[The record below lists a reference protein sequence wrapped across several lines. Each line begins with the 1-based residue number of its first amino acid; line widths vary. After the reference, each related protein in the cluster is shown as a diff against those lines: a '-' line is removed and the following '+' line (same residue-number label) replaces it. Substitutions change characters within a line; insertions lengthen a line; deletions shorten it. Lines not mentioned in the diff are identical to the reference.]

1 MDEGDGALP
10 TAAPEPER
18 YAGRPLLIVLEH
30 YVLAVIGALAPDK
43 RIAMRSVVQ
52 RVFGGGDD
60 WQTTVRQRLGMS
72 EELDAEIRQLWT
84 RNRKVAEER
93 GVELHPVQFAKM
105 FADENFA
112 PLFDTQGDERTR

>member
-1 MDEGDGALP
+1 MDEEDGDLP

-30 YVLAVIGALAPDK
+30 YVLAVIGALPPDK
-43 RIAMRSVVQ
+43 KIAIRSVVQ

-60 WQTTVRQRLGMS
+60 WQATVRQRLGMS

-84 RNRKVAEER
+84 RNRKVAEDG
-93 GVELHPVQFAKM
+93 GVALHPMQFAKM

-112 PLFDTQGDERTR
+112 PLFEPKAD